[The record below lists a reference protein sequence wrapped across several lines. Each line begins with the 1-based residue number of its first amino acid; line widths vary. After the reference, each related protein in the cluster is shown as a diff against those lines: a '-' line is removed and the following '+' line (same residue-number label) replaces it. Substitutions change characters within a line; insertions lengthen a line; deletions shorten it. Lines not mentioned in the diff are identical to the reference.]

1 MFDYD
6 EITKKLEVDSVIKL
20 MKKEIDINKIK
31 LLKEMVIDNKGINY
45 SKKQKDYLV
54 ECENALSTY
63 ISMQQE

>member
-1 MFDYD
+1 
-6 EITKKLEVDSVIKL
+6 